1 MDNSVEATI
10 STTGNAVEMSLD
22 ERFATMRSI
31 GLGSID
37 EEEELRVLLEK
48 KVAPI
53 YYVWCDPLPSVHIAQ
68 GIMMVLNVNKMVK
81 AGCRVKILIADW
93 FAHIHNRFGGDMSD
107 IRTIG
112 CYMIEVWKE
121 AGLELNEVEFM
132 WLSDEINHR
141 PHEYWML
148 VMDVA
153 RNNTLG
159 RMIRCWDKTFEYA
172 LVLYGMPADPYDR
185 PDVVAPM
192 IFEPCMQCAA
202 VLLPKADIW
211 LLSMDHDDDLE
222 EVRELTREYCKD
234 MKGGNRPIIL
244 SHNKLPNLIEDD
256 EFGNI
261 GEPAWAIF
269 MEDGEQSLSVKVRKA
284 FCPEK
289 VAQGNPCL
297 EYIRHIVFPWFG
309 HCEVP
314 GKEEKSGGS
323 RTFHKVEELI
333 SDFESGALHS
343 AEVKRALEEA
353 LKKIMKTLGAHF
365 AGNSKAKHLAK
376 AMCEYM
382 I

>member
-1 MDNSVEATI
+1 MDNSVEATTQI
-10 STTGNAVEMSLD
+10 STAGYAVEMSLD

-37 EEEELRVLLEK
+37 EEEELRVLPEK

-53 YYVWCDPLPSVHIAQ
+53 CYVWCDPSPSVHIAQ

-81 AGCRVKILIADW
+81 AGCRVKILMADW
-93 FAHIHNRFGGDMSD
+93 FAHIHNRFSGDMND
-107 IRTIG
+107 IQTIG
-112 CYMIEVWKE
+112 CYMIEVWKT
-121 AGLELNEVEFM
+121 ASLELNGVEFV
-132 WLSDEINHR
+132 WLSDEINRR
-141 PHEYWML
+141 PHEYWTL

-153 RNNTLG
+153 INNTVG

-172 LVLYGMPADPYDR
+172 LGVYGMPADPYDR
-185 PDVVAPM
+185 PDVVAKM

-211 LLSMDHDDDLE
+211 LLSMDHDEDLE

-234 MKGGNRPIIL
+234 MKGENQPIIL
-244 SHNKLPNLIEDD
+244 SHNKLPDLIEDD

-261 GEPAWAIF
+261 GDPAWAIF
-269 MEDGEQSLSVKVRKA
+269 MEDGEQILSVKVRKA
-284 FCPEK
+284 FCPVK

-297 EYIRHIVFPWFG
+297 EYIRHVVFSWFG

-314 GKEEKSGGS
+314 GKEEKSCGS
-323 RTFHKVEELI
+323 RTFHKMEEFI
-333 SDFESGALHS
+333 IDYESGAPHS

-353 LKKIMKTLGAHF
+353 LKKIMKTVGAHF

-376 AMCEYM
+376 AM
-382 I
+382 